1 VLRQKKKKAECELDM
16 APMIDMVFL
25 LLIFFMCSATM
36 QNLSTPEELELPE
49 VKNFGKR
56 EGEEAFCALTIL
68 SDESCLING
77 RKVDFEEAKKE
88 LENFAK
94 TTPKG
99 TVLLR
104 IDRRSKSAVTKRFVK
119 LCGEAGL
126 AKIIFSVYEES

>member
-1 VLRQKKKKAECELDM
+1 MLRQKKKKAECELDM

-77 RKVDFEEAKKE
+77 RKVDVEEAKKE
-88 LENFAK
+88 LETFARA
-94 TTPKG
+94 TPKG

-104 IDRRSKSAVTKRFVK
+104 IDRRAKSAVTKRFVK

-126 AKIIFSVYEES
+126 AKIIFSVCEES

>member
-1 VLRQKKKKAECELDM
+1 MRQLRKKKAECELDM

-68 SDESCLING
+68 RDESCLVNG
-77 RKVDFEEAKKE
+77 RKVEIEEAKFE
-88 LENFAK
+88 LEAFVK

-104 IDRRSKSAVTKRFVK
+104 IDRRSKSQVTKKFVK
-119 LCGEAGL
+119 LCAEAGL

>member
-1 VLRQKKKKAECELDM
+1 MLRQKKKKAVCELDM
-16 APMIDMVFL
+16 APMIEMVFL

-77 RKVDFEEAKKE
+77 RKVDVEEAKKE
-88 LENFAK
+88 LETFAK

-104 IDRRSKSAVTKRFVK
+104 IDRRSKSVVTKRFVK

>member
-1 VLRQKKKKAECELDM
+1 MRRQKKRKAECELDM

-68 SDESCLING
+68 ADESCLVNG
-77 RKVDFEEAKKE
+77 RKIGLEEAKKE
-88 LENFAK
+88 LEAFAK
-94 TTPKG
+94 TAPKG

-104 IDRRSKSAVTKRFVK
+104 IDRRAKSAATKRFVK